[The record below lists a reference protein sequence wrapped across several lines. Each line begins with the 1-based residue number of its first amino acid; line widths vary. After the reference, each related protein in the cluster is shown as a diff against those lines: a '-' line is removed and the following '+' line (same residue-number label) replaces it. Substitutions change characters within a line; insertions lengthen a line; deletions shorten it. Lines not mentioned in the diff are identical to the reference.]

1 MKKLKTF
8 LLLIFVLSFLGTIA
22 QESSKLKIEE
32 LPSLSEVG
40 DEVASLGYAG
50 MVGGVHND
58 VLLLTV
64 KILFLL
70 KTSDFFTLSPSEEPS
85 QAHNMPSFCSS
96 RKKEEVSKRNTRAS
110 GDISKFF

>member
-1 MKKLKTF
+1 MTLKKLKTF

-58 VLLLTV
+58 VLLAAGGANFPKGLPWMGGEKV
-64 KILFLL
+64 WHQRRK
-70 KTSDFFTLSPSEEPS
+70 
-85 QAHNMPSFCSS
+85 S
-96 RKKEEVSKRNTRAS
+96 RGIQN
-110 GDISKFF
+110 